1 MADRPDSLPFL
12 QRPLLPRRHAL
23 NRLMLAALTPAGLA
37 LAGCGQPEP
46 KEQRLQHA
54 RGQGDLLIGLAWPM
68 HHPKRTLRNGVEL
81 AIDEI
86 NAAGG
91 VLGRRLRLKV
101 ADDERSVERGM
112 VIAEQFVNNP
122 AMVAV
127 LAHLDTY
134 VATQVAPTYMF
145 NGMLMLSPGAMGLE
159 LTRKG
164 LDKVFRTYP
173 SEEVVATVLANYAT
187 QSGYGR
193 VVMYYSNDSSG
204 HDLAHGFEQQARE
217 RGVTIVDRRS
227 YNTLGSDHRLVFEEW
242 RDMHR
247 FDAIF
252 LAGTL
257 PTGAEIIRLMRQVGL
272 KQPVLGNTGLD
283 GNELPALGGD
293 ATEGVVVPT
302 VFQVEMPTKAAQDF
316 VRTYRQRYRVRPG
329 ASAAIGYDTVQLLA
343 EAMRQARSAEPQRV
357 AAALHDM
364 KPWAGVTGLFDF
376 DERGE
381 LKTRAMVLKVVRQGA
396 WTYLGTL
403 DDSRCK
409 LHRSSD
415 GVIKRCGHQ

>member
-1 MADRPDSLPFL
+1 MGDRPDSS
-12 QRPLLPRRHAL
+12 PLLKPPSLPRRRAL

-37 LAGCGQPEP
+37 LTGCGEP
-46 KEQRLQHA
+46 DLKERRLQHA

-91 VLGRRLRLKV
+91 VLGRRLRLKL

-122 AMVAV
+122 AMIAV

-145 NGMLMLSPGAMGLE
+145 NGMLMLSPGAMGLD

-173 SEEVVATVLANYAT
+173 SEEVVATMLANHAT
-187 QSGYGR
+187 ASSYGR
-193 VVMYYSNDSSG
+193 VVVYYSNDSSG
-204 HDLAHGFEQQARE
+204 HDLVHVFEHQARE
-217 RGVTIVDRRS
+217 RGVTVVDRRS
-227 YNTLGSDHRLVFEEW
+227 YNAMGSDHRLVFEEW

-257 PTGAEIIRLMRQVGL
+257 PIGAEIIRLMRQVGL
-272 KQPVLGNTGLD
+272 KQPIFGNTGLD
-283 GNELPALGGD
+283 GNELATLGGE
-293 ATEGVVVPT
+293 AAEGVVVPT
-302 VFQVEMPTKAAQDF
+302 VFQVEMPTQPAQDF
-316 VRTYRQRYRVRPG
+316 VRTYRKRYRVKPG

-343 EAMRQARSAEPQRV
+343 EAMRQARSAEPPRI
-357 AAALHDM
+357 AAALRDM
-364 KPWAGVTGLFDF
+364 KPWAGVTGSFDF
-376 DERGE
+376 DEQGDLR
-381 LKTRAMVLKVVRQGA
+381 TRAMVLKVVRKGA
-396 WTYLGTL
+396 WTYLGTM

-415 GVIKRCGHQ
+415 GLIKRCGY